1 MNSSCAMAGLV
12 PEEQSEDAGIFQK
25 LFALIDSGKEADV
38 LASLDQHFGG
48 SPNVA
53 DEAAGTTPLLIATR
67 EGKTEIVQALMGKRA
82 DLMMADLDGDN
93 PLMVAISQGHN
104 HIVKSFLHAD
114 RGVDVDVPNKIG
126 QTPLMKAANKAN
138 VECVKMLL
146 ECKSN
151 PNAKTKFGKTALMQA
166 AEKNSLESVRALL
179 NAGADIAMADDRG
192 FTALFPAA
200 FRCEVPMLELLL
212 SSKADVTTKAKP
224 GTALMMA
231 VESPSFKPDAITLLL
246 KHGCPL
252 DEVASDGDT
261 ALMKAVEEANVDA
274 VAALVAAGA
283 DTAKTNQEGRTAMDL
298 AKQRGFK
305 ACQELLAAATS

>member
-1 MNSSCAMAGLV
+1 MAGLV

-25 LFALIDSGKEADV
+25 LFALIDSGKEAGRAGSD
-38 LASLDQHFGG
+38 SG
-48 SPNVA
+48 SPNIA

-93 PLMVAISQGHN
+93 PLMV
-104 HIVKSFLHAD
+104 KSFLHAD
-114 RGVDVDVPNKIG
+114 RGWLNILHGPLTGVDVDVPNKIG
-126 QTPLMKAANKAN
+126 QTPLMKVGCPELDGCPQRA
-138 VECVKMLL
+138 MLQPL
-146 ECKSN
+146 GR
-151 PNAKTKFGKTALMQA
+151 TKFGKTALMQA

-192 FTALFPAA
+192 FTALSLAVNRILLWYKFPAA

-231 VESPSFKPDAITLLL
+231 VESPSFKPDAMTLLL

-261 ALMKAVEEANVDA
+261 ALMKAVEEANA
-274 VAALVAAGA
+274 RPLPRWLQHYNVAH
-283 DTAKTNQEGRTAMDL
+283 R
-298 AKQRGFK
+298 
-305 ACQELLAAATS
+305 ELILPTGL